1 MIFLFVLYKTF
12 FTKTNIPSSVLSFIH
27 FSFQISAIKNAL
39 KQENLNPEIEEKL
52 LQLQRYQEKQM
63 KGSGVENSVTSSQ
76 THNSPVATTPRPP
89 SRKRPA
95 SSNIPAA
102 TTVTTTTPISTQS
115 SGDDKDDKDWVE
127 TPPRKRPAP
136 KQENRETPK

>member
-1 MIFLFVLYKTF
+1 MIYIFRRNVSWIYLHSR
-12 FTKTNIPSSVLSFIH
+12 N
-27 FSFQISAIKNAL
+27 FSFLAIKNAL

-63 KGSGVENSVTSSQ
+63 KGGVENSVTGNQ
-76 THNSPVATTPRPP
+76 AHNSPAATTPRPP

-95 SSNIPAA
+95 PSNIPAA
-102 TTVTTTTPISTQS
+102 ATTPTSAAQS
-115 SGDDKDDKDWVE
+115 SNDDKDDKDWVE
-127 TPPRKRPAP
+127 TSPRKRPAL

>member
-1 MIFLFVLYKTF
+1 MQQLLRTFL
-12 FTKTNIPSSVLSFIH
+12 
-27 FSFQISAIKNAL
+27 AIKNAL

-63 KGSGVENSVTSSQ
+63 KGSVENSVATNQ
-76 THNSPVATTPRPP
+76 THSTPTITNPRVP

-95 SSNIPAA
+95 PSNIP
-102 TTVTTTTPISTQS
+102 TTTTPTNAQSTTHDQ
-115 SGDDKDDKDWVE
+115 DTEWAE
-127 TPPRKRPAP
+127 TPRKKPAP